1 MIQKDKLI
9 QKVAKNANISESKA
23 ILAYETILNES
34 GAFKKQHAFTIEA
47 KVDKLVKVASKP
59 KIQKVEVIREVPV
72 EVIKTIEKIKTVE
85 VVKEVLYEV
94 IKEVE
99 KKDVAALLKWKEK
112 AQQLQTSIAD
122 VKSKWSEEV
131 AMLKKELKATQLELN
146 QVKKANH
153 SKSKVEYVEV
163 IKEVPVEVI
172 KTVEKIKKVEVVKE
186 VPYEVI
192 KEVIKEIKV
201 EKQVPYEVIKEI
213 TLIKEVE
220 KLVEVPVEIYVKD
233 EIAVNKWKDKA
244 NALQETID
252 QYKHRINEIQTAAK
266 EAVSLLKTELQM
278 ANKRANAK
286 PTIEYVETIKEV
298 KVPVVKEVVVKDENV
313 INKWKEKVDH
323 LNMIL
328 SELRA
333 ELKSSKLE
341 LSNAKKTNATKP
353 KVVYEEVIKE
363 VKVSDEAA
371 INKLK
376 SKLASYEEEIT
387 SLKLKLKE
395 KPKVITKEIIKEVPV
410 EVIRE
415 VEVVKSVDLTLL
427 KEMMA
432 KMKTKEVSKTVIGE
446 TRTEGDAIIVDKRE
460 VKPGTNKLD
469 DLAIIEGIGPKIAV
483 ILHRENIYTFE
494 QLSNSSVNKL
504 QSILDKAGPKFNAHN
519 PSTWPAQAKLAAQG
533 KWDELKA
540 WQIKLIGGK

>member
-23 ILAYETILNES
+23 SLAYETILSES
-34 GAFKKQHAFTIEA
+34 GAFKKQQAVTVEA
-47 KVDKLVKVASKP
+47 KVEKLVKVTAKP

-72 EVIKTIEKIKTVE
+72 EVVKTIEKIKTVE
-85 VVKEVLYEV
+85 VIKEVLFEV

-99 KKDVAALLKWKEK
+99 KKDDGALLRWKEK
-112 AQQLQTSIAD
+112 AQQLQISIAD

-131 AMLKKELKATQLELN
+131 ASLKKELKAAQLELN
-146 QVKKANH
+146 LVKKANH
-153 SKSKVEYVEV
+153 SKVKVEYVEV

-186 VPYEVI
+186 VPFEVI

-220 KLVEVPVEIYVKD
+220 KQVEVPVEVYIKD
-233 EIAVNKWKDKA
+233 EAAILKWKTKV

-252 QYKHRINEIQTAAK
+252 QYKNRISEIQAAAK
-266 EAVSLLKTELQM
+266 EAVSLLKTELQI
-278 ANKRANAK
+278 ANKRASAK
-286 PTIEYVETIKEV
+286 PTIEYVEVVKEV
-298 KVPVVKEVVVKDENV
+298 KVPMVKEVLVKDETAL
-313 INKWKEKVDH
+313 NKWKEKVND
-323 LNMIL
+323 LNAGI
-328 SELRA
+328 SELKA
-333 ELKSSKLE
+333 ELKQCKADLA
-341 LSNAKKTNATKP
+341 NANKTSAAKP
-353 KVVYEEVIKE
+353 QVVYKEVIKE
-363 VKVSDEAA
+363 VKVTNDGEL
-371 INKLK
+371 NKLR
-376 SKLASYEEEIT
+376 SKLTRYEEEIT

-415 VEVVKSVDLTLL
+415 VEVVKSVDLSLL

-432 KMKTKEVSKTVIGE
+432 KMKTKEVSKTVVGE
-446 TRTEGDAIIVDKRE
+446 TRTEGDAVIVDKRE

-494 QLSNSSVNKL
+494 QLSNTSVKKL
-504 QSILDKAGPKFNAHN
+504 QNILDKAGPKFNVHN
-519 PSTWPAQAKLAAQG
+519 PTTWPEQAKLAAHG